1 MDPIIITL
9 DDIVKHRSFRQEVSN
24 AMKRIK
30 EARWDR
36 KPAPAGLHY
45 RRDWY
50 DRLIETDI
58 VTTDFICDNFLRI
71 MYKMSD
77 LPSETRLVIQS
88 LGMEASEIVH
98 RTIEAE
104 RAKEALAALNA
115 EKPIDITPL
124 QQTESNDLL

>member
-1 MDPIIITL
+1 MDPRIVTL
-9 DDIVKHRSFRQEVSN
+9 DDIVKHRNFKHEVSN
-24 AMKRIK
+24 VMARIL
-30 EARWDR
+30 RDRYNR
-36 KPAPAGLHY
+36 KPAPAGLQY

-58 VTTDFICDNFLRI
+58 VTTDFVCDNFLRV

-77 LPSETRLVIQS
+77 LPSETRSVIQAV
-88 LGMEASEIVH
+88 GMEAAETVY

-104 RAKEALAALNA
+104 RANEALATLDA

-124 QQTESNDLL
+124 QHTESNNV